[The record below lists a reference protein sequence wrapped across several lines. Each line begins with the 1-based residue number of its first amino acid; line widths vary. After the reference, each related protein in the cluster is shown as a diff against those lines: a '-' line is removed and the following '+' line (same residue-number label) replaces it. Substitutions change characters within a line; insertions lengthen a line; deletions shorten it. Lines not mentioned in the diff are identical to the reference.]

1 MKSWL
6 SGGMLAA
13 TIALPALGS
22 AAWADDFTCSNAT
35 LQGEYAFG
43 VNIVSSQSVAAGI
56 KFFDGKTD
64 QNGLGHL
71 TQQDYRGNTTPI
83 GLSMPGDEVGTYQVN
98 PDCSGILTTQTAG
111 GSRSVVVLF
120 VISDGGR
127 HIHEVV
133 GSLTTAAGNVPV
145 QTSADDW
152 KVAPSA
158 TENSQ

>member
-13 TIALPALGS
+13 TIALPALSG

-43 VNIVSSQSVAAGI
+43 VTIYNAPQIHVGAGI
-56 KFFDGKTD
+56 KYFDGA
-64 QNGLGHL
+64 GHMK
-71 TQQDYRGNTTPI
+71 QQDYRGDTSPI
-83 GLSMPGDEVGTYQVN
+83 QLSDPGQEVGRYQVN
-98 PDCSGILTTQTAG
+98 PDCSGILDTQVASG
-111 GSRSVVVLF
+111 EVIVLF

-133 GSLTTAAGNVPV
+133 GQLTPTGGQPIPV
-145 QTSADDW
+145 QTIADDW
-152 KVAPSA
+152 KVAPDQ
-158 TENSQ
+158 NQQQ